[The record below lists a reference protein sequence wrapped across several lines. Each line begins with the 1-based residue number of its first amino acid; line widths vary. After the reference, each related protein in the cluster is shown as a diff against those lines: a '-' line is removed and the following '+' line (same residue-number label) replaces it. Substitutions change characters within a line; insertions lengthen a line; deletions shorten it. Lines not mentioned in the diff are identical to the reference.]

1 MCSHS
6 KGLAIHCIDMGCV
19 AFYAVKIT
27 ISCCLKVVVLI
38 EADYKSCK
46 SVVPGFHMRLFKT
59 IVWVI
64 TEDTIL
70 STLWGAV
77 CRFFVNLELELAI
90 SHG

>member
-1 MCSHS
+1 M
-6 KGLAIHCIDMGCV
+6 AIHCIDMGCV

-38 EADYKSCK
+38 EAVVQSCK
-46 SVVPGFHMRLFKT
+46 FVVSDFQMRLFKT
-59 IVWVI
+59 SLWVI
-64 TEDTIL
+64 TEDKIL

-90 SHG
+90 THG